1 MTQGPGPLDGRR
13 ALVTGAG
20 SGIGRATALRLAADG
35 ARVACLDIDGAAG
48 EATAAAIRQAGGKAV
63 ASPADV
69 RDENAVADAVGQAR
83 TALGGLDSLVANAAV
98 QLVGRDAPVHE
109 LSLEAW
115 QQTLA
120 VNLTGVF
127 LTCKYGIRELLAEG
141 GGAVVCTVSGTAMY
155 GLARGFDAY
164 SASKGGV
171 AALVRVM
178 AADYAASGI
187 RVNGVVPGFT
197 DTPMTSSFLRDEAGL
212 AATIAGIPLGRPG
225 TPDDV
230 APVIS
235 FLLSPAACYVT
246 GAIWV
251 ADGGQTAI

>member
-1 MTQGPGPLDGRR
+1 MTLPLAGRR

-20 SGIGRATALRLAADG
+20 AGIGRATALQLAADG
-35 ARVACLDIDGAAG
+35 ARVACLDVDGLAATSAADQIAAG
-48 EATAAAIRQAGGKAV
+48 GGIAVPCQADVSREQEIAAAVAKA
-63 ASPADV
+63 
-69 RDENAVADAVGQAR
+69 AR
-83 TALGGLDSLVANAAV
+83 ALDGLDCLVANAAI
-98 QLVGRDAPVHE
+98 QLVGEDAPVDR
-109 LSLEAW
+109 LDLDVW
-115 QQTLA
+115 NRTLA

-127 LTCKYGIRELLAEG
+127 LTCKYGIQAVLEG
-141 GGAVVCTVSGTAMY
+141 GAGAVVCVTSGTGLY
-155 GLARGFDAY
+155 GLAPGFDAY

-178 AADYAASGI
+178 AADYAPRSI

-197 DTPMTSSFLRDEAGL
+197 DTPMTQSFTDDEEKLDAL
-212 AATIAGIPLGRPG
+212 NRSIPLRRPGRPEE
-225 TPDDV
+225 V

-235 FLLSPAACYVT
+235 FLLSDSAAYVT